1 MKRSTNR
8 TTKSTTKR
16 NRAVGRRAAGLL
28 TALLLV
34 AAASGCG
41 NDSSAA
47 SGHGN
52 KVTFGYIADYSGSAA
67 LAVAQKQG
75 LWKKA
80 GLKPELKVFTNGPLQ
95 VQALGSG
102 DLDFGY
108 LGPGALWLPASGR
121 APIVS
126 VNMLGLADRV
136 IARPGSGI
144 TKPADLKGK
153 KVAVAEGTSGDMIL
167 DLALRK
173 AGLKPTDV
181 KKVAMD
187 ASTVVTAFSS
197 GQVDAAA
204 TWYPLI
210 DTIKKK
216 VPGLREI
223 SGTQDYYPGLTF
235 PNVFVAQ
242 PRLASGNPALVRKV
256 TGVLKQADD
265 WIAGHPAQSES
276 VAAGFLGLPA
286 AQLKGS
292 TDHVK
297 ILSSAELTKLS
308 RNGTV
313 DGWLDQLSDLFVQ
326 MKKLPKPEKAKDYYL
341 GDLYASAGKADH
353 R

>member
-1 MKRSTNR
+1 MKR
-8 TTKSTTKR
+8 K
-16 NRAVGRRAAGLL
+16 RAVGRRTAGLF

-41 NDSSAA
+41 KGAPAA

-52 KVTFGYIADYSGSAA
+52 NITFGYIADYSGSAA
-67 LAVAQKQG
+67 LAVARKQG

-80 GLKPELKVFTNGPLQ
+80 GLTPHLKVFTNGPLQ

-121 APIVS
+121 ASIIS

-144 TKPADLKGK
+144 TEPADLKGK

-167 DLALRK
+167 NLALRK

-181 KKVAMD
+181 QKVVMD

-210 DTIKKK
+210 DTMKKK
-216 VPGLREI
+216 VPGLKEI
-223 SGTQDYYPGLTF
+223 SRTQDYYPELTF
-235 PNVFVAQ
+235 PNVFVTQ
-242 PRLASGNPALVRKV
+242 PKLASGNPALVKKV
-256 TGVLKQADD
+256 TGVLRQADD
-265 WIAGHPAQSES
+265 WIARHPAESES
-276 VAAGFLGLPA
+276 VAADFLGLPA

-308 RNGTV
+308 GNGTV
-313 DGWLDQLSDLFVQ
+313 DGWFDRLSELFVQ
-326 MKKLPKPEKAKDYYL
+326 MKELPKAEKAKDYYL
-341 GDLYASAGKADH
+341 SDLYASAGKAD
-353 R
+353 RT